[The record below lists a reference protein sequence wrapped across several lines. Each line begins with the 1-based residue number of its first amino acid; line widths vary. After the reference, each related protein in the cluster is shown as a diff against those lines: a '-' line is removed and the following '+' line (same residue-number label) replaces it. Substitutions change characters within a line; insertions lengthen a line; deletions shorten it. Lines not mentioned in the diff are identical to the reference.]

1 MQNTYKLPL
10 RFDPH
15 LLKLDLEKISQDD
28 WTPHFNT
35 RYYEGEWSAV
45 ALRSVG
51 GVSGQIYPDPA
62 AQGKFADTEVLER
75 CLHIRDALAQFRCPL
90 QSVRLLRL
98 RPGSVIREH
107 KDFNL
112 GYEDGEIRIH
122 VPVQTNRGVGFFL
135 SGERV
140 VMQEGESWYINFNL
154 PHRVENFGETDRIH
168 LVVDCVVNDWLRSQ
182 LSFDLAHGREAK

>member
-1 MQNTYKLPL
+1 MLNTYKLPL
-10 RFDPH
+10 RFNPH
-15 LLKLDLEKISQDD
+15 LLKLDLEKLSQDD
-28 WTPHFNT
+28 WVPHFNT

-51 GVSGQIYPDPA
+51 GVSGQIYPDPT
-62 AQGKFADTEVLER
+62 AQDKFADTVVLER
-75 CLHIRDALAQFRCPL
+75 CANIKDALARFDCPL

-122 VPVQTNRGVGFFL
+122 VPVQTNAGVGFFL
-135 SGERV
+135 NGERLL
-140 VMQEGESWYINFNL
+140 MNEGESWYINFNL

-168 LVVDCVVNDWLRSQ
+168 LVVDCEVNDWLRSQ
-182 LSFDLAHGREAK
+182 LSIDFAHGREAK

>member
-1 MQNTYKLPL
+1 MLNTYKLPL
-10 RFDPH
+10 CFDPQ
-15 LLKLDLEKISQDD
+15 LLKFDLEKVSQDD
-28 WTPHFNT
+28 WIPHFNT

-51 GVSGQIYPDPA
+51 GVSGQIYPDPT
-62 AQGKFADTEVLER
+62 AQDKFADTVVLER
-75 CLHIRDALAQFRCPL
+75 CANIRAVLAQFQCPL

-122 VPVQTNRGVGFFL
+122 IPVQTNEGVGFFL
-135 SGERV
+135 NGERLL
-140 VMQEGESWYINFNL
+140 MNEGECWYINFNL

-182 LSFDLAHGREAK
+182 LSFDFTGGREAK